1 MFSKKVS
8 LSFGLAFSLMLS
20 ACGGGAKPTP
30 TKTTNT
36 TPAGD
41 DYQVSQAYWS
51 ENITAL
57 GYLGANSNLTLDYS
71 STTGEYNYKGHL
83 KNNNGKLHLLLSED
97 SLNYS
102 QEMYIEMLTDGSY
115 DLYSE
120 RVDGWVKT
128 HYEKEDYEAYIT
140 AVFIFIVPFPYSEFT
155 YNEQTK
161 TYDLEAY
168 DFMYKG
174 QKYASFADISIGFV
188 DNKLDTMKFIFGMGD
203 MELNTTIKA
212 KNWGSTSVSLPD
224 ASPAITPTPTF
235 VPTPTPTI
243 DLFTGKA
250 LAFKPDTL
258 DNVDFYDERYDE
270 AWANEHLSSITIRF
284 FDNEESLFEMDAKE
298 NGRLSYAYFGTYN
311 VINKDFAEVELT
323 AYYNAKTGK
332 YYHGE
337 NMSKTGQPVLDIR
350 EGFYFDEENSVY
362 FMDSYMYAD
371 EGRMIAKGQFI
382 FEETDFGN
390 PPFFPEDPHDDE
402 NQIVFENKVYQYRRV
417 EPSDRSIDTSSYVQ
431 TSLDN
436 VISFFDD
443 SYFEFFIKGYLEDGE
458 YKEDA
463 YTYCGYYSVETFE
476 DIIVSLNSDSRVK
489 YGEVLENNDLFEFIY
504 DEENNELR
512 ERFILDEGQYVDV
525 VYALTNRMPE
535 LVSKDLF
542 DNYDEEMV
550 NTLLAALGYYDPIP
564 KLNNVAI
571 FNIDDVDYEEK
582 SFTINMI
589 MSSSK
594 HGQSTYYNYTS
605 ALQGDFGYTLQWTED
620 NAGIYYLSLN
630 RQFELYTNYETE
642 EYGKVTFS
650 LKPHPV
656 YYPSKEINQYLS
668 ERNYTDPIIEF
679 KVSSAYRYDFAAGT
693 LIISFDESE
702 SIDKVISGF
711 ASGLLAKQYVLKEIN
726 GITYYVSPSRQF
738 YVNITYYPYDGKY
751 YINLYIND
759 ISLLPEEPQP
769 EVIYPDVEVKDY
781 LARVTDEFIMFSH
794 EGVTSYSYDVPD
806 EETGRNF
813 FSIIATLDDEYSGT
827 SVVNGFISQ
836 LGDYAYTHTEELTAT
851 SADGKVVK
859 MSDAYV
865 SLNRQV
871 AFKFIGYD
879 KGEGML
885 PQYLVQILNLLP
897 FASVSLKEEQTP
909 QKTTI
914 SLICSQ
920 TWIVDNDAVFKAWVY
935 GQDYGNGKW
944 VDVDCRRAGQST
956 YQLSFAITGNA
967 DEAIIIRISPSTR
980 VPDDWPQ
987 SFNDSIWNQTP
998 AISIPEA
1005 AIGYGEAT
1013 SVSFYS

>member
-1 MFSKKVS
+1 MPSKKVF
-8 LSFGLAFSLMLS
+8 LTFGLAFSLMVA
-20 ACGGGAKPTP
+20 ACSGG
-30 TKTTNT
+30 TKENT
-36 TPAGD
+36 ETDKNKVDA
-41 DYQVSQAYWS
+41 AYWS

-71 STTGEYNYKGHL
+71 STTGEYNYRGHL
-83 KNNNGKLHLLLSED
+83 KNDNGKLHMLLSEG
-97 SLNYS
+97 SLDYS
-102 QEMYIEMLTDGSY
+102 QEMYIEMLSDGSY
-115 DLYSE
+115 EIYAE
-120 RVDGWVKT
+120 RGDTWTKT
-128 HYEKEDYEAYIT
+128 HYGKDDYEAFVT
-140 AVFIFIVPFPYSEFT
+140 TVFIFIAPFPYSDFT

-161 TYDLEAY
+161 TYDLATY
-168 DFMYKG
+168 DFMYNE
-174 QKYASFADISIGFV
+174 QKYASFADISISFA
-188 DNKLDTMKFIFGMGD
+188 DNKLDTMKFTFAMDD
-203 MELNTTIKA
+203 MNLVTTIKA
-212 KNWGSTSVSLPD
+212 KNWGSTSVKLPD
-224 ASPAITPTPTF
+224 ATPAPTPTATILPSPS
-235 VPTPTPTI
+235 PTPTY
-243 DLFTGKA
+243 DAFTGKA
-250 LAFKPDTL
+250 LAFKPNTL
-258 DNVDFYDERYDE
+258 DEVNFYDERYDE
-270 AWANEHLSSITIRF
+270 AWADEHLSSITIRF
-284 FDNEESLFEMDAKE
+284 YDNEESLFEMDAKE
-298 NGRLSYAYFGTYN
+298 NGRLSYAYFGTYRIIEKN
-311 VINKDFAEVELT
+311 FAAVELT

-350 EGFYFDEENSVY
+350 EGFYFDKENNVY

-371 EGRMIAKGQFI
+371 EGRMIAKGHFV

-402 NQIVFENKVYQYRRV
+402 NQIVFGNKVYQYRRV

-431 TSLDN
+431 TSMDN
-436 VISFFDD
+436 VISFFDE
-443 SYFEFFIKGYLEDGE
+443 SYFEFFIKGYLLDGE

-463 YTYCGYYSVETFE
+463 YTYCGYYSVEAFE
-476 DIIVSLNSDSRVK
+476 DIIVSLNSDSKVK
-489 YGEVLENNDLFEFIY
+489 YGEVLENNDLFNFIY
-504 DEENNELR
+504 DEENDELR
-512 ERFILDEGQYVDV
+512 ERFLTDVEGQYVDV
-525 VYALTNRMPE
+525 VYGLTNNMPE
-535 LVSKDLF
+535 LVTKDLF

-550 NTLLAALGYYDPIP
+550 NTLLATLGYYDPIP
-564 KLNNVAI
+564 KLNYVAI
-571 FNIDDVDYEEK
+571 FSIDDVDYDGK
-582 SFTINMI
+582 SFTINMV

-620 NAGIYYLSLN
+620 NTGIYYLSPN

-656 YYPSKEINQYLS
+656 YYPSQEIAQYLS
-668 ERNYTDPIIEF
+668 EKNYTDPIIEF
-679 KVSSAYRYDFAAGT
+679 KVSSAFRYDFAAGT

-711 ASGLLAKQYVLKEIN
+711 ANGLLGKQYALKEIN
-726 GITYYVSPSRQF
+726 GITYYVSPNRQF
-738 YVNITYYPYDGKY
+738 YVNITYYQYDGKY

-769 EVIYPDVEVKDY
+769 EVIYPDEEVKDY

-806 EETGRNF
+806 AETGRYF
-813 FSIIATLDDEYSGT
+813 FSIIATLEDDYSGT

-836 LGDYAYTHTEELTAT
+836 LGDYAYTHTAELTAT
-851 SADGKVVK
+851 SADGRVVK

-871 AFKFIGYD
+871 AFKFFGYD

-897 FASVSLKEEQTP
+897 FASVSLKEEEQQIPQT
-909 QKTTI
+909 TSI

-920 TWIVDNDAVFKAWVY
+920 TWIVDNDAIFKAWVY

-944 VDVDCRRAGQST
+944 VDVDCR
-956 YQLSFAITGNA
+956 
-967 DEAIIIRISPSTR
+967 SPCR
-980 VPDDWPQ
+980 LQ
-987 SFNDSIWNQTP
+987 
-998 AISIPEA
+998 
-1005 AIGYGEAT
+1005 
-1013 SVSFYS
+1013 